1 MIISYAI
8 CVKNEG
14 KTFGKLLGHLEK
26 NIRTSDEIVIIDDFS
41 GDLDTMEI
49 LKDWNRGTY
58 ATHDLNNDF
67 AAHKNFMNSQCKGD
81 FIVNLDADEW
91 VSEDFIEM
99 IPALIEE
106 NPNVEAYWV
115 PRLNTVEGLTDEHV
129 RKWNWKLTDIELG
142 DTIVKAIQ
150 WPDYQMRI
158 YKNDSRIKWK
168 NKVHELLEGYET
180 YATLPAFVTL
190 AIEHHKNIERQ
201 TRQNNFYATLQ
212 Q

>member
-14 KTFGKLLGHLEK
+14 KTFERLLRQLEK
-26 NIRTSDEIVIIDDFS
+26 NIRKSDEIVIVDDFS
-41 GDLDTMEI
+41 DDFDTMEI
-49 LKDWNRGTY
+49 LKNWNRGTY
-58 ATHDLNNDF
+58 VTHDLNNDF
-67 AAHKNFMNSQCKGD
+67 ATHKNFMNSQCKGE

-106 NPNVEAYWV
+106 NPTVEAYWV

-129 RKWNWKLTDIELG
+129 RKWDWKLTDIEV
-142 DTIVKAIQ
+142 DDKIVKAIQ

-158 YKNDSRIKWK
+158 YKNDSKIKWK
-168 NKVHELLEGYET
+168 NKVHEVLEGYET
-180 YATLPAFVTL
+180 YAALPAFVTL
-190 AIEHHKNIERQ
+190 AIEHHKTIERQ

-212 Q
+212 R